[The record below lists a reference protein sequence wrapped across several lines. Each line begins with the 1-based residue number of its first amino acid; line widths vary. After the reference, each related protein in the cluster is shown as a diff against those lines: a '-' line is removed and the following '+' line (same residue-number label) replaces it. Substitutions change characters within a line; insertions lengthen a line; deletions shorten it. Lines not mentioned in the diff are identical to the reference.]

1 MSNEITVKLECSKRD
16 IYKILEY
23 KGFKVVRQFYM
34 NDIYFIPT
42 NLEIKG
48 KTEREILKSAIL
60 LRNITEELPKKR
72 NVYKLTYKQ
81 KQINE
86 NGEILKQDKVDCEI
100 TKLIEGK
107 IFLEAIGYKEI
118 MNIKEYDIVYEK
130 EELQLAI
137 KEIENSDILIEMETI
152 SDNKEL
158 NTVEKLQ
165 QKIKQLE
172 LPVDCNNYF
181 VKKAEVELAKI
192 TKNKGFTC

>member
-48 KTEREILKSAIL
+48 KTERETNKSAIL